1 MVSEFIQ
8 AYSRLKGVANITPVL
23 SSRTLNTKIGNGE
36 VYFKC
41 ENFQRV
47 GAFKFRGAYNTIVQ
61 LSDDEKHR
69 GIITHSSG
77 NHAQAVALVGKLLNI
92 KTLIIMP
99 ENAPQVKVTA
109 TKGYGA
115 EVVFS
120 KSSIQA
126 REEMCNKLIEEGG
139 YTLIHPYDNQNII
152 YGAGTA
158 ALELVNEVGE
168 LDYLLT
174 PVGGGGLISGSS
186 RYVKESGTAS
196 FVLGAEPEMADD
208 AYRSLKTKKLVTFH
222 QPKTIADGL
231 RTLLSPL
238 TFSHIQK
245 YVDDI
250 ILVSELEI
258 IQAMKLLWER
268 MKIVVEPSGVVPLA
282 ATIKGYETGI
292 IPPKSKIGIILSG
305 GNIDLTTFFQSIT
318 ENVPH

>member
-8 AYSRLKGVANITPVL
+8 AYSRLKGVATITPVL
-23 SSRTLNTKIGNGE
+23 SSRTLNTKIGDGE

-126 REEMCNKLIEEGG
+126 REE
-139 YTLIHPYDNQNII
+139 
-152 YGAGTA
+152 
-158 ALELVNEVGE
+158 
-168 LDYLLT
+168 
-174 PVGGGGLISGSS
+174 
-186 RYVKESGTAS
+186 
-196 FVLGAEPEMADD
+196 
-208 AYRSLKTKKLVTFH
+208 
-222 QPKTIADGL
+222 
-231 RTLLSPL
+231 
-238 TFSHIQK
+238 
-245 YVDDI
+245 
-250 ILVSELEI
+250 
-258 IQAMKLLWER
+258 
-268 MKIVVEPSGVVPLA
+268 
-282 ATIKGYETGI
+282 
-292 IPPKSKIGIILSG
+292 
-305 GNIDLTTFFQSIT
+305 
-318 ENVPH
+318 

>member
-1 MVSEFIQ
+1 MDNMVSEFIE
-8 AYSRLKGVANITPVL
+8 AYSRLKDVANKTPVF
-23 SSRTLNTKIGNGE
+23 SSRMLNSLIGNNE
-36 VYFKC
+36 VHFKC

-61 LSDDEKHR
+61 LDEDEKRR
-69 GIITHSSG
+69 GVITHSSG

-99 ENAPQVKVTA
+99 ENAPQVKVNA
-109 TKGYGA
+109 TKEYGA

-126 REEMCNKLIEEGG
+126 REEMCNKLIEEDG
-139 YTLIHPYDNQNII
+139 YALIHPYDNQNII

-158 ALELVNEVGE
+158 ALELVDEVGE
-168 LDYLLT
+168 LDYLLA
-174 PVGGGGLISGSS
+174 PIGGGGLISGTSK
-186 RYVKESGTAS
+186 YAKESGTATY
-196 FVLGAEPEMADD
+196 VLGAEPEMADD
-208 AYRSLKTKKLVTFH
+208 AYRSLKTKKLVTSH

-238 TFSHIQK
+238 TFTHIQQ

-250 ILVSELEI
+250 ILVRELEI

-268 MKIVVEPSGVVPLA
+268 MKIVVEPSGAVPLA
-282 ATIKGYETGI
+282 ATIKGYESGI

-305 GNIDLTTFFQSIT
+305 GNVDLTSFFHIMI
-318 ENVPH
+318 